1 MVFEETGVVGE
12 CLEEEPGLGGD
23 CLEVVGVVGECLE
36 DVGVVYLEE
45 EDGGESLSKR
55 RLRGEVRVC
64 CAGSRSRAC
73 DACERLERCDRPG
86 CRANGVVETSLCRVA
101 KGLVARSGEK
111 VNGTLRLPRAWMAIS
126 SGEGLGVSSASD
138 KFTVQL
144 TLSVMSVGCVGM
156 CATLSP
162 SSSSTKSP
170 GR

>member
-1 MVFEETGVVGE
+1 MCAVLAV
-12 CLEEEPGLGGD
+12 
-23 CLEVVGVVGECLE
+23 EVVHAMPETHLIHKTG
-36 DVGVVYLEE
+36 
-45 EDGGESLSKR
+45 R
-55 RLRGEVRVC
+55 RTMDIKQMKTMLPRKDHIVFVT
-64 CAGSRSRAC
+64 
-73 DACERLERCDRPG
+73 CERLERCDRPG

-101 KGLVARSGEK
+101 KGLVARSGEN